1 MTLFINTASYD
12 EVIVSLLS
20 SEGKKI
26 KTKKF
31 KAPRKQAEK
40 LLPAVA
46 LILATV
52 DKSIADLKKIQ
63 VVTSG
68 GSFTSLRIGVVTANA
83 LAYALNIPVE
93 AVTESGEVLKD
104 EPVKKFANYILVTP
118 KYDREPN
125 IGISKKKKS

>member
-40 LLPAVA
+40 LLPAVSK
-46 LILATV
+46 LLL
-52 DKSIADLKKIQ
+52 S
-63 VVTSG
+63 
-68 GSFTSLRIGVVTANA
+68 
-83 LAYALNIPVE
+83 
-93 AVTESGEVLKD
+93 
-104 EPVKKFANYILVTP
+104 
-118 KYDREPN
+118 
-125 IGISKKKKS
+125 ISK